1 MVQHSDDSGPKRRP
15 GQAGKDSTGAKSPA
29 GEKPVVKDRPFA
41 KDRFFK
47 REEPVET
54 EGAFK
59 KDGGFGKDRKA
70 FGEKAGKFGDKPGKG
85 PRAGKDGASRSGGK
99 SDKAGAKP
107 PEKTGKGE
115 RIAKALARAGVA
127 SRREVERLISLGKV
141 VLNGRVIDT
150 PATFVHK
157 EDVLTVDGK
166 VVGSPEAT
174 RVWRYHKPVGLVTSH
189 RDPEGRPTVFDALP
203 KGLPRVISV
212 GRLDLNSEGLLLLTN
227 DGGLSR
233 GLELPTSGWKRTY
246 RVRAH
251 GRVEQKDLDRLKD
264 GIEVDGVRYGSIEA
278 KLDKAKAAAE
288 GGSNAWITV
297 TLSEGKNRE
306 IRKVFEAIGLRVNR
320 LMRLAYG
327 PFQLGTLGVGDIE
340 EVGPRVIRE
349 QLAGLIEPDN
359 MPTGDKVLHTP
370 PAPSRRPIPKT
381 GLANPRAK
389 PSTVKANMALR
400 EEADAEKASRG
411 GPRVFHGD
419 RERPRGRPGDRTDRP
434 YRPREGG
441 DDRPR
446 TFKPREGGDRPYKP
460 REGSGGDR
468 PYKPRDASGG
478 DRPYKPREG
487 GGDRPYKPRVGASDG
502 PRAPRAYKP
511 REGDRAERPEPRKPG
526 WAKPG
531 ARPPARG
538 EGAKRT
544 FKPREDNA
552 EKPKG
557 AFRPREGARPDD
569 NRPVR
574 PREGEAERPKRPYA
588 GKPGAKPGGFKR
600 GPGSR
605 PGGGKPGGPRKP

>member
-1 MVQHSDDSGPKRRP
+1 MVQHSDDSGPKRRS
-15 GQAGKDSTGAKSPA
+15 GQAGKDLKGAESAASAKPA
-29 GEKPVVKDRPFA
+29 VKDRPFA
-41 KDRFFK
+41 RDRFIK
-47 REEPVET
+47 REERVESEGSSRK
-54 EGAFK
+54 EGAFAQ
-59 KDGGFGKDRKA
+59 DRKP
-70 FGEKAGKFGDKPGKG
+70 GKFGDRAGKG

-99 SDKAGAKP
+99 TEKPAKP
-107 PEKTGKGE
+107 TGRGE

-166 VVGSPEAT
+166 VVGSAEAT

-278 KLDKAKAAAE
+278 RLDKAKAAGE
-288 GGSNAWITV
+288 GGSNVWITV

-327 PFQLGTLGVGDIE
+327 PFQLGTLGVGEIE

-349 QLAGLIEPDN
+349 QLAELIEPGN
-359 MPTGDKVLHTP
+359 LPTGDRVLHAP

-389 PSTVKANMALR
+389 PSMVKANMALR
-400 EEADAEKASRG
+400 EEAEAEKAARG
-411 GPRVFHGD
+411 GPRVHHGD
-419 RERPRGRPGDRTDRP
+419 RERPRGSRTGDPRRAYGKPREDRGDRP
-434 YRPREGG
+434 YTPREGAG
-441 DDRPR
+441 DRPR
-446 TFKPREGGDRPYKP
+446 GDRPRGDRPYKP
-460 REGSGGDR
+460 REGAEDR
-468 PYKPRDASGG
+468 
-478 DRPYKPREG
+478 
-487 GGDRPYKPRVGASDG
+487 
-502 PRAPRAYKP
+502 PRAPRAFKP
-511 REGDRAERPEPRKPG
+511 REGERSERSEGRKPG

-531 ARPPARG
+531 PGGPKRP
-538 EGAKRT
+538 
-544 FKPREDNA
+544 FKPHDGEAGER
-552 EKPKG
+552 PRG
-557 AFRPREGARPDD
+557 AFRPKAGARPDD
-569 NRPVR
+569 TRPAP
-574 PREGEAERPKRPYA
+574 PREGDDRPRRPYA
-588 GKPGAKPGGFKR
+588 GKPGARPGGKPGGFKR
-600 GPGSR
+600 GPASR
-605 PGGGKPGGPRKP
+605 GPDGKPGGGFKPRGPGGPKKPSR